1 MKIEGSHLFKSPGEK
16 VWNCLID
23 PQVLAR
29 CIPGCEKLELAG
41 EGSYNAVLKI
51 GIGALKGTFIS
62 HIRLQDKEPLSQY
75 KLVVEGEG
83 GLGLLKGEGLIR
95 LAASGVNHP
104 QRNKREADLRAPVFF
119 PFARSEQK
127 VCHRERH
134 QRAQLQRQP
143 QAHLARWVR
152 QTVRINAFRQT

>member
-41 EGSYNAVLKI
+41 EDSYNAVLKI

-62 HIRLQDKEPLSQY
+62 HIRLQDRTELPAGPGVSGCPNAQATTMILLLSSNLAGPL
-75 KLVVEGEG
+75 
-83 GLGLLKGEGLIR
+83 
-95 LAASGVNHP
+95 
-104 QRNKREADLRAPVFF
+104 
-119 PFARSEQK
+119 
-127 VCHRERH
+127 
-134 QRAQLQRQP
+134 
-143 QAHLARWVR
+143 
-152 QTVRINAFRQT
+152 

>member
-1 MKIEGSHLFKSPGEK
+1 LKIEGSHLFKSPGEK

-29 CIPGCEKLELAG
+29 CIPGCEKMELAG
-41 EGSYNAVLKI
+41 EDSYNAVLKI

-83 GLGLLKGEGLIR
+83 GLGFLKGEGLIR
-95 LAASGVNHP
+95 LAASGAETNVSYSGEVQIGGLIASVG
-104 QRNKREADLRAPVFF
+104 QRMLQGFAKQTISRFF
-119 PFARSEQK
+119 SS
-127 VCHRERH
+127 
-134 QRAQLQRQP
+134 
-143 QAHLARWVR
+143 LAR
-152 QTVRINAFRQT
+152 QTEGTSESAPTSNN

>member
-41 EGSYNAVLKI
+41 EDSYNAVLKI

-62 HIRLQDKEPLSQY
+62 HIRLQDKQPLFQY

-83 GLGLLKGEGLIR
+83 GLGFLKGEGLIR
-95 LAASGVNHP
+95 LAASGAETNVSYSGEVQIGGLIASVG
-104 QRNKREADLRAPVFF
+104 QRMLQGFAKQTISRFF
-119 PFARSEQK
+119 SS
-127 VCHRERH
+127 
-134 QRAQLQRQP
+134 
-143 QAHLARWVR
+143 LARETEVASESAP
-152 QTVRINAFRQT
+152 TSNN